1 MYKARNFKKK
11 KDELK
16 SVLKTNSTLK
26 NKRREST
33 GRRLSFSDEKGEA
46 LAKYYFIENTAESAA
61 CLLM

>member
-1 MYKARNFKKK
+1 MYKARNSKKK

-16 SVLKTNSTLK
+16 SVLKTNSPLK

-46 LAKYYFIENTAESAA
+46 LAKYHFIGNTAESAA